1 MAAELRQK
9 RWKVNEKNRIITSEG
24 LKKPDIICQRQNEVW
39 VIDTQVVGFYKPLN
53 ELHKDKANKYKKDE
67 IRIAIASERKVP
79 VDSIKFTS
87 CTISYRGVWSQR
99 SLEDLLSLGLTK
111 GFLAKLTTMVLQGT
125 HTNWTRFNSMTSRV
139 H

>member
-1 MAAELRQK
+1 MTYKTAELRQ
-9 RWKVNEKNRIITSEG
+9 
-24 LKKPDIICQRQNEVW
+24 KPDIICQRQNEVW

-53 ELHKDKANKYKKDE
+53 KLHNDKPLNELHKDKANKYKKEE
-67 IRIAIASERKVP
+67 IRIPKASERKVP

-87 CTISYRGVWSQR
+87 CTIFYRVVWSQR
-99 SLEDLLSLGLTK
+99 SLEDLLSLGLTN

-125 HTNWTRFNSMTSRV
+125 HKNWTRFNSMTSRV